1 MLPLPIFFTTMKK
14 KYISRSTI
22 SLNVYVPQTK
32 SNVRVSFMPLSNGSS
47 VYVTEDENIQYGL
60 EHHYRFGSAFRLDS
74 TYTATANVKKEEPK
88 NDTPSVKVVKVASLP
103 DAKDYLAER
112 FGVSR
117 TLLRSEKSIVEQA
130 ASHGIKF
137 EGY

>member
-1 MLPLPIFFTTMKK
+1 MTK

-22 SLNVYVPQTK
+22 SLNVYIPQTK

-47 VYVTEDENIQYGL
+47 VYITDNENVQYGL
-60 EHHYRFGSAFRLDS
+60 EHHYRFGSAFKLDTS
-74 TYTATANVKKEEPK
+74 YTHVPKVAKAEPKKEERELR
-88 NDTPSVKVVKVASLP
+88 VVKVAEIN

-130 ASHGIKF
+130 KAHGIEF
-137 EGY
+137 EGYK